1 MRTKSSRLLRNSQHN
16 AASNHDGARGERRSE
31 SGGVQRDGER
41 ERTVNTVT
49 EHTTDRSDHCD
60 ETVIRVAWRSTTGLT
75 SDVSGETTADVA
87 VTESEY

>member
-1 MRTKSSRLLRNSQHN
+1 M
-16 AASNHDGARGERRSE
+16 
-31 SGGVQRDGER
+31 
-41 ERTVNTVT
+41 
-49 EHTTDRSDHCD
+49 DHCD